1 MPLSLRFVVPLALA
15 LAAIAYAVVPLVD
28 RLTFQ
33 WTVRD
38 LDMRGSLIVQAAQEP
53 LVELMRS
60 GPGARQRVLR
70 YFQSIAQGQRIFALG
85 FCDKAGKL
93 AYATPAYPDSVR
105 CVPGVREEQPLD
117 RGRAPGGAAPAAA
130 TTRDDHRA
138 PPAHPDT
145 CRRERRV
152 RCCPARRHARRR
164 HACGAPPGG
173 RLR

>member
-33 WTVRD
+33 WFVRD
-38 LDMRGSLIVQAAQEP
+38 LDLRGALIVQAAQEP

-85 FCDKAGKL
+85 FCDRAGKL
-93 AYATPAYPDSVR
+93 LYATPAYPR
-105 CVPGVREEQPLD
+105 RGALHA
-117 RGRAPGGAAPAAA
+117 GRAARGAQ
-130 TTRDDHRA
+130 HRA
-138 PPAHPDT
+138 
-145 CRRERRV
+145 R
-152 RCCPARRHARRR
+152 ARRR
-164 HACGAPPGG
+164 AAARLGAADRRRQRGCSAS
-173 RLR
+173 